1 LLFASS
7 CPKFH
12 NDTSFG
18 FQNNYKTSTA
28 IGPQSRRR
36 VSAMATIARNRIGVI
51 VVSLIAALCL
61 PTAAHAIRK
70 TSNVVIVGDSVVN
83 VLRWAPESMK
93 PLWSSQ
99 YNAVLETWGCQQLID
114 KGCSQSSDLSS
125 LQRIINHRRDN
136 IDVYIVATG
145 YNDTG
150 PAYLAKAIDA
160 INKEVKKQGA
170 SLIWLTYQE
179 NANVKLKSR
188 SFNVVLRTKQ
198 NKNNMEILDWNKISH
213 KNKHWFSGDSVHMN
227 RFGGLQLA
235 RHIKKALDAHYGRGA
250 SSTTSTTVPTPPTT
264 TDPTTTTTV
273 AG

>member
-1 LLFASS
+1 M
-7 CPKFH
+7 
-12 NDTSFG
+12 
-18 FQNNYKTSTA
+18 STFVR
-28 IGPQSRRR
+28 I
-36 VSAMATIARNRIGVI
+36 RIGAICITLV
-51 VVSLIAALCL
+51 AALSS
-61 PTAAHAIRK
+61 PTTAHATRK
-70 TSNVVIVGDSVVN
+70 TSNVVIVGDSVAN
-83 VLRWAPESMK
+83 VLRWAPGSMK

-99 YNAVLETWGCQQLID
+99 YNALLETWGCQQLID

-136 IDVYIVATG
+136 IEVYIVATG

-179 NANVKLKSR
+179 NANVKIKSR
-188 SFNVVLRTKQ
+188 SFNAVLRAKQ
-198 NKNNMEILDWNKISH
+198 SKNRMEILDWADISR

-227 RFGGLQLA
+227 QFGGMQLA

-250 SSTTSTTVPTPPTT
+250 SSTSTTTVPTPSTT

>member
-1 LLFASS
+1 M
-7 CPKFH
+7 
-12 NDTSFG
+12 
-18 FQNNYKTSTA
+18 STVV
-28 IGPQSRRR
+28 RL
-36 VSAMATIARNRIGVI
+36 RIGAI
-51 VVSLIAALCL
+51 VLSLVAALSS
-61 PTAAHAIRK
+61 PTTAHATRK
-70 TSNVVIVGDSVVN
+70 TSNVVIVGDSVAN
-83 VLRWAPESMK
+83 VLRWAPGSMK

-99 YNAVLETWGCQQLID
+99 YNALLETWGCQQLID

-136 IDVYIVATG
+136 IEVYIVATG

-179 NANVKLKSR
+179 NANVKIKSR
-188 SFNVVLRTKQ
+188 SFNAVLRTKQ
-198 NKNNMEILDWNKISH
+198 NKNDMEILDWNKISH

-250 SSTTSTTVPTPPTT
+250 SSTTSTTTTTTVPTTSTT

-273 AG
+273 VG

>member
-1 LLFASS
+1 MSTFVRIRIGAICITLVAALSS
-7 CPKFH
+7 P
-12 NDTSFG
+12 
-18 FQNNYKTSTA
+18 
-28 IGPQSRRR
+28 
-36 VSAMATIARNRIGVI
+36 TIA
-51 VVSLIAALCL
+51 
-61 PTAAHAIRK
+61 HATRK
-70 TSNVVIVGDSVVN
+70 TSNVVIVGDSVAN

-99 YNAVLETWGCQQLID
+99 YNALLETWGCQQLID

-160 INKEVKKQGA
+160 INREVKKQGA

-179 NANVKLKSR
+179 NANVKIKSR
-188 SFNVVLRTKQ
+188 SFNAVLRTKH
-198 NKNNMEILDWNKISH
+198 NKNNMEILDWDKISR

-250 SSTTSTTVPTPPTT
+250 SSTTSTTST

>member
-1 LLFASS
+1 MS
-7 CPKFH
+7 
-12 NDTSFG
+12 G
-18 FQNNYKTSTA
+18 FTRT
-28 IGPQSRRR
+28 
-36 VSAMATIARNRIGVI
+36 RIGAICVA
-51 VVSLIAALCL
+51 LIAMQCV
-61 PTAAHAIRK
+61 PTTAHATRK
-70 TSNVVIVGDSVVN
+70 TSNVVIVGDSVAN

-93 PLWSSQ
+93 PLWTSQ
-99 YNAVLETWGCQQLID
+99 YNAVLETWGCQQLVD

-150 PAYLAKAIDA
+150 PTYLARAIDA

-188 SFNVVLRTKQ
+188 SFNAVLRTKQ
-198 NKNNMEILDWNKISH
+198 NKNNMEILDWNKISRNN
-213 KNKHWFSGDSVHMN
+213 KNWFSGDSVHMN

-250 SSTTSTTVPTPPTT
+250 SSTTSTTTTTTVPTT

-273 AG
+273 VG

>member
-1 LLFASS
+1 M
-7 CPKFH
+7 
-12 NDTSFG
+12 
-18 FQNNYKTSTA
+18 STVV
-28 IGPQSRRR
+28 RL
-36 VSAMATIARNRIGVI
+36 RIGAI
-51 VVSLIAALCL
+51 VLSLVAALSS
-61 PTAAHAIRK
+61 PTTAHATRK
-70 TSNVVIVGDSVVN
+70 TSNVVIVGDSVAN
-83 VLRWAPESMK
+83 VLRWAPGSMK

-99 YNAVLETWGCQQLID
+99 YNALLETWGCQQLID

-136 IDVYIVATG
+136 IEVYIVATG

-160 INKEVKKQGA
+160 INKEVKKQDA

-179 NANVKLKSR
+179 NANVKIKSR
-188 SFNVVLRTKQ
+188 SFNAILRTKQ
-198 NKNNMEILDWNKISH
+198 SKNKMEILDWDKISR
-213 KNKHWFSGDSVHMN
+213 KNKNWFSGDSVHMN
-227 RFGGLQLA
+227 QFGGLQLA

-250 SSTTSTTVPTPPTT
+250 SSTTSTTTTTTVPTTSTT

>member
-1 LLFASS
+1 M
-7 CPKFH
+7 
-12 NDTSFG
+12 
-18 FQNNYKTSTA
+18 STVV
-28 IGPQSRRR
+28 RL
-36 VSAMATIARNRIGVI
+36 RIGAI
-51 VVSLIAALCL
+51 VLSLVAALSS
-61 PTAAHAIRK
+61 PTTAHATRK
-70 TSNVVIVGDSVVN
+70 TSNVVIVGDSVAN
-83 VLRWAPESMK
+83 VLRWAPGSMK

-99 YNAVLETWGCQQLID
+99 YNALLETWGCQQLID

-136 IDVYIVATG
+136 IEVYIVATG

-179 NANVKLKSR
+179 NANVKIKSR
-188 SFNVVLRTKQ
+188 SFNAILRTKQ
-198 NKNNMEILDWNKISH
+198 SKNKMEILDWDKISR
-213 KNKHWFSGDSVHMN
+213 KNKNWFSGDSVHMN
-227 RFGGLQLA
+227 QFGGLQLA

-250 SSTTSTTVPTPPTT
+250 SSTTSTTTTTTVPTTSTT

-273 AG
+273 

>member
-1 LLFASS
+1 MPTFA
-7 CPKFH
+7 
-12 NDTSFG
+12 
-18 FQNNYKTSTA
+18 
-28 IGPQSRRR
+28 RL
-36 VSAMATIARNRIGVI
+36 RIVA
-51 VVSLIAALCL
+51 VLVSLGAVLYV
-61 PTAAHAIRK
+61 PTTAHATRK
-70 TSNVVIVGDSVVN
+70 TSNVVIVGDSVAN

-93 PLWSSQ
+93 PLWTSQ
-99 YNAVLETWGCQQLID
+99 YNAILETWGCQQLVD

-160 INKEVKKQGA
+160 INKEVKRQGA

-188 SFNVVLRTKQ
+188 SFNAVLRTKQ
-198 NKNNMEILDWNKISH
+198 NKTNMELLDWNKISRNN
-213 KNKHWFSGDSVHMN
+213 KNWFSGDSVHMN

-235 RHIKKALDAHYGRGA
+235 RHIKKALDAHYGYDV
-250 SSTTSTTVPTPPTT
+250 SSTTSTTTTTIAPTPTT
-264 TDPTTTTTV
+264 ATDPTTTTTV
-273 AG
+273 VG

>member
-1 LLFASS
+1 MSTFAR
-7 CPKFH
+7 
-12 NDTSFG
+12 
-18 FQNNYKTSTA
+18 
-28 IGPQSRRR
+28 I
-36 VSAMATIARNRIGVI
+36 RIGVI
-51 VVSLIAALCL
+51 VVSLIAAISS
-61 PTAAHAIRK
+61 PTTAHATRK
-70 TSNVVIVGDSVVN
+70 TSNVVIVGDSVAN

-99 YNAVLETWGCQQLID
+99 YNALLETWGCQQLID

-125 LQRIINHRRDN
+125 LQRIVNHRRDN

-160 INKEVKKQGA
+160 INREVKKQGA

-179 NANVKLKSR
+179 NANVKIKSR
-188 SFNVVLRTKQ
+188 SFNAVLRTKQ
-198 NKNNMEILDWNKISH
+198 NKNKMELLDWDKISRN
-213 KNKHWFSGDSVHMN
+213 NKHWFSGDSVHMN

-250 SSTTSTTVPTPPTT
+250 SSTTSTTTTTST

-273 AG
+273 IG

>member
-1 LLFASS
+1 M
-7 CPKFH
+7 
-12 NDTSFG
+12 
-18 FQNNYKTSTA
+18 STFTK
-28 IGPQSRRR
+28 I
-36 VSAMATIARNRIGVI
+36 RISVI
-51 VVSLIAALCL
+51 VVSLIAALSS
-61 PTAAHAIRK
+61 PTTAHATRK
-70 TSNVVIVGDSVVN
+70 TSNVVIVGDSVAN

-99 YNAVLETWGCQQLID
+99 YNALLETWGCQQLID

-125 LQRIINHRRDN
+125 LQRIVNHRRDN

-179 NANVKLKSR
+179 NANVKIKSR
-188 SFNVVLRTKQ
+188 SFNAVLRTKK
-198 NKNNMEILDWNKISH
+198 NKNHMEILDWDKISR

-250 SSTTSTTVPTPPTT
+250 SSTTSTTST

>member
-1 LLFASS
+1 M
-7 CPKFH
+7 
-12 NDTSFG
+12 T
-18 FQNNYKTSTA
+18 
-28 IGPQSRRR
+28 
-36 VSAMATIARNRIGVI
+36 TIARVRIGAI
-51 VVSLIAALCL
+51 VFSLIAALCS
-61 PTAAHAIRK
+61 PTTAHATRK
-70 TSNVVIVGDSVVN
+70 TSNVVIVGDSVAN

-93 PLWSSQ
+93 PLWSSE
-99 YNAVLETWGCQQLID
+99 YNVILETWGCQQLID

-136 IDVYIVATG
+136 IEVYIVATG

-150 PAYLAKAIDA
+150 PAYLAKAIAA

-179 NANVKLKSR
+179 NANVKIKSR
-188 SFNVVLRTKQ
+188 SFNAVLRAKQ
-198 NKNNMEILDWNKISH
+198 SKYNMELLDWNKISR

-250 SSTTSTTVPTPPTT
+250 SSTTSTT
-264 TDPTTTTTV
+264 DPTTTTTV
-273 AG
+273 PG